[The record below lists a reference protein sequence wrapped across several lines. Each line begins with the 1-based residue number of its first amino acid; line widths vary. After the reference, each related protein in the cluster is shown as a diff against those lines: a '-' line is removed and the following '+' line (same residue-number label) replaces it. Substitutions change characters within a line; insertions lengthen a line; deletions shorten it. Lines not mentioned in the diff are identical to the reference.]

1 MANYVKFKQGLKKD
15 FNTTNQPLT
24 NGMIY
29 FVIDEHNNGSI
40 YYDTIVDGEHATKE
54 GTVHRVKFSGLPIKI
69 TGSVIGTGVISKDGE
84 TIEINTSTNHSHGL
98 AHQDFTVTLS
108 NDDTNLKWTRLG
120 NQNGEGFWLKSIKG
134 DVKAPA
140 WFQPNYGAGIA
151 FGGGS
156 TKGIISVKYNEPS
169 IRFAGGNGDA
179 PVWYFTI
186 TGANDKTY
194 DLSKIGGHSS
204 DSAKLDHNLIFKI
217 ASTADATQGG
227 NGTATDL
234 SGSAV
239 DLYLP
244 TKISGFDLLQAT
256 RFQGNADTSTVAAKL
271 GKGGNTSLPMTF
283 YWDGS
288 KGTQPTWLWGGENG
302 IDMYVY
308 NPSNFRVAH
317 SVNTAGLD
325 HDVTFKISKV
335 ANATTGEAGVVTKLT
350 GALLELI
357 LPASISG
364 FNLIQSTRFQGNAD
378 SATVASRANSLFLNP
393 SNRQENIDYQIN
405 SDKYQ
410 SRVTYSLASSITK
423 TGKPPVGDSHVL
435 TFGWDGSGWG
445 AQLAITADA
454 KPHMAIRGA
463 TVDEKGVSIWDET
476 WSTVLDSSNYTSY
489 INNYYWANVKVSTAS
504 SMETKPTFN
513 TAYTS
518 NWWRSTGKTG
528 WWNDTYSGGI
538 AMEDKTYVKVA
549 GNKSFLIPNGS
560 LKIGGNGDIFFATG
574 YDDAT
579 LKIYGQTNTDFGVE
593 TIVIQ
598 TCFDNR
604 DPQTSEYT
612 TQYANRCNLLLQPR
626 GGQVYIGKNLT
637 TPGDIGYKL
646 LVGGNQWI
654 EGNLVFKGAK
664 EIKFIGSKQTY
675 SMIRF
680 IDNTSDAYGNG
691 ISIGGGG
698 STVIGAGESA
708 MSYVTNGGDERLFLL
723 SDGAIN
729 IEAGGDT
736 ISNRKG
742 LQVTSDGHILPIKA
756 ENSNPNAQDLGSAAD
771 YWRNLYI
778 NNITLQGQV
787 GNRLVWTNG
796 SKILQAGYHYA
807 DTDRIAINT
816 AGRQGYNFYVNGSSY
831 FSSNTYIH
839 RNYFLNNPSTGAGEL
854 VLTALGYKSAGYPVY
869 NDPEFAKGANG
880 ISVYNN
886 SSNGVVTHAIVSD
899 ASSGNSS
906 GKILKITHTG
916 SGSPGFGGFVQYISS
931 RANAIFIQIFRAK
944 IPTGRNVATASNSM
958 GDNYKDEWLTPTT
971 GTGRWE
977 WYARRVICGASGTF
991 STGGYVYIKDG
1002 AAPTASSPLV
1012 WYLSYCNVIDITKG
1026 NYDGLRTRYSDFVIY
1041 DSGEDGKDNKTP
1053 INDKYVAK
1061 IVAKT
1066 SNGTTFTLRG
1076 LNGAGNELADAVLT
1090 IPNAGSGKA
1099 GLITDAAQT
1108 IYGEKTLTSNL
1119 RFANVTTGTR
1129 GIVGTIADNNYWRVV
1144 GRADKT
1150 NEGYL
1155 EIATGDDANEP
1166 IYMRQYSGVF
1176 GTVKRTFTILDGS
1189 GCSRAPELFEAK
1201 KVHVNSKLNQSTA
1214 IADISY
1220 QFQVTG
1226 TSNFTDT
1233 VNISGVTNHHNNIQI
1248 DANYS
1253 IARPGRGSNW
1263 FGSHNTAMIRMTTI
1277 DGWAPLLAQRA
1288 TNGYW
1293 VLGHYNNGGE
1303 FNDQWIFGYL
1313 ANSNLEGTSGA
1324 KNDLS
1329 TKYRMRNVGGE
1340 KNILFSTYN
1349 AQIGS
1354 STNPVY
1360 IKSNGEAVACTYSLS
1375 ATIEAGTANR
1385 MAYYK
1390 TANQIGSSGH
1400 YVTSNQVGINA
1411 SSSKNY
1417 TFYVGGDSLFDNA
1430 VTINGN
1436 VHILPDTDVGL
1447 NGAGSLVIGNKAGQ
1461 NLGIDGNEIMARNNS
1476 KASALY
1482 LNNEGGVVQ
1491 VGQDGITIQAKASS
1505 TNLQSGGLRI
1515 SSENAGN
1522 SGNVALEL
1530 YRGNNG
1536 SWQIANEGAILYFR
1550 TNWVGEKKATYAKN
1564 TLIIDN
1570 TTGSASIPYLAI
1582 GQEERN
1588 TTYGLYVVS
1597 SQSWIK
1603 NTLWTGNV
1611 YPDTNN
1617 TRECG
1622 TNNYFWN
1629 KMNTNWLN
1637 VNRGTSQTDGG
1648 ITLYGGDVNYGII
1661 FRTTKNQG
1669 THGYVSGDWATY
1681 FTMSN
1686 SAGRG
1691 WIFKRWGVGNVA
1703 SISTDGNAYFNGHIR
1718 AASTGG
1724 SWLDGQ
1730 RYNYGG
1736 YNLLDATNSE
1746 SYWPWLRQTN
1756 TNTKKWFSFGI
1767 LANSFYL
1774 IGSSTNR
1781 TDNGYDFGWQFDISN
1796 GNTTFNTNGNKNNTS
1811 KTVINGRLIV
1821 NPYYSTEQSY
1831 SEGIRVNRAN
1841 NGWANIILGGDN
1853 GSSTGTSSTT
1863 WLIGHRGSNGTSSGS
1878 GGSNGANLTG
1888 KINDLTIEVNS
1899 SSGQGLTLPVA
1910 QGELL
1915 TWQQR
1920 PIMAQLPAQGGSAT
1934 ILNNA
1939 NYKTAYLATTSNG
1952 NASMGLVSANWYHV
1966 MNFRHLDNNG
1976 FNSQFV
1982 LPLNHN
1988 GQAAWR
1994 LSSGTT
2000 WEPWNYI
2007 FDDNHAMIPASNNVY
2022 NIGSAS
2028 NYWATGYINTLY
2040 VAGNAYA
2047 NGSNRIPT
2055 TGNTTGTI
2063 GSATVP
2069 VYSDNGVL
2077 KTITSYS
2084 GNAATAT
2091 TASKLSRNAGSATKP
2106 IYFSG
2111 GVPVQCNDTLGVSIS
2126 GNAASATY
2134 TTQLLGVN
2142 GSNTPYSAVE
2152 GNLIRAVWNV
2162 KGDSRWYL
2170 KAGTYNCRVNYA
2182 DNAGNADTIDG
2193 YHASEVYKA
2202 ATHTIN
2208 NYSSVNDWVQIATI
2222 NIDGT
2227 DLAMGGFTAI
2237 LSNREYLDGS
2247 SFILTVAIRRNSVTS
2262 ASCQAFYTPIGS
2274 SSPREITIRSN
2285 DGVNFY
2291 IYLKSELNSW
2301 TTYYNVTKIMTE
2313 NKVIFENT
2321 GISSTNLIT
2330 GDVLKVTATRG
2341 GYVNRAVNAN
2351 NTKEVWN
2358 DSSYMSFHWN
2368 GQSGQPTWLWGGN
2381 NDTNMYV
2388 YNPSNFRVSYAN
2400 NAGDADTVDGYH
2412 ASDLA
2417 KKTDVSNSYVKKAGD
2432 TMTGEL
2438 KNSSNDF
2445 TLSSNSNEQRFK
2457 FLNASKNKHTVY
2469 FYKGAGTSST
2479 IVGLWDSTDG
2489 QIWTYNTSGY
2499 FNLDK
2504 RVVIG
2509 GYNNSNYS
2517 LSTSSFICDSWI
2529 RTTGSTG
2536 WYNET
2541 YGGGWHMSDSTYIRN
2556 YNSKHLYITGRLGVN
2571 CELRLWE
2578 AGRQITRAGNSV
2590 AWINGRDGA
2599 LIRQDSYTGYNPI
2612 FSCKT
2617 TNGSW
2622 ELGPYDNNILYFT
2635 YGTDS
2640 NHKAGKNSVEHPL
2653 RLMPGKGVLLS
2664 GLNYGTS
2671 LPSSGTNGQVFFK
2684 I

>member
-29 FVIDEHNNGSI
+29 FVIDENNNGSI
-40 YYDTIVDGEHATKE
+40 YYDTVVDGKKATKN

-69 TGSVIGTGVISKDGE
+69 TGSVIGTGVISQDGE

-134 DVKAPA
+134 NVKAPA

-151 FGGGS
+151 FGGGN

-186 TGANDKTY
+186 TGANNKSY
-194 DLSKIGGHSS
+194 DLNGIGGHSS
-204 DSAKLDHNLIFKI
+204 DSAKLDHNVTFKI
-217 ASTADATQGG
+217 ASTADATNGA
-227 NGTATDL
+227 NGTKTDL

-239 DLYLP
+239 NLYLP
-244 TKISGFDLLQAT
+244 TKISGFDLLQA
-256 RFQGNADTSTVAAKL
+256 S
-271 GKGGNTSLPMTF
+271 
-283 YWDGS
+283 
-288 KGTQPTWLWGGENG
+288 
-302 IDMYVY
+302 
-308 NPSNFRVAH
+308 
-317 SVNTAGLD
+317 
-325 HDVTFKISKV
+325 
-335 ANATTGEAGVVTKLT
+335 
-350 GALLELI
+350 
-357 LPASISG
+357 
-364 FNLIQSTRFQGNAD
+364 RFQGNAD
-378 SATVASRANSLFLNP
+378 SATYATSAGYAKGLFLNP
-393 SNRQENIDYQIN
+393 ETRQEDMNFNLADA
-405 SDKYQ
+405 KYIK
-410 SRVTYSLASSITK
+410 RVTYSMATSTTK
-423 TGKPPVGDSHVL
+423 KNKPPVGDANILS
-435 TFGWDGSGWG
+435 FGWDNSGYGS
-445 AQLAITADA
+445 QLAIQNGNAGHLA
-454 KPHMAIRGA
+454 VRGSGS
-463 TVDEKGVSIWDET
+463 TNGVSSWGE

-489 INNYYWANVKVSTAS
+489 INNYYWANVKVSTTS
-504 SMETKPTFN
+504 STETRPTFN

-538 AMEDKTYVKVA
+538 AMEDKIYVKVA

-574 YDDAT
+574 YNDAT
-579 LKIYGQTNTDFGVE
+579 LKIYGQNNTDFGTE

-637 TPGDIGYKL
+637 TLGDIGYKL

-680 IDNTSDAYGNG
+680 IDNTGDTYGNG

-723 SDGAIN
+723 SDDAIN
-729 IEAGGDT
+729 IEAGGNT

-771 YWRNLYI
+771 YWKNLYI

-807 DTDRIAINT
+807 NTDRIAINT
-816 AGRQGYNFYVNGSSY
+816 LGRQEYNFYVNGSSY

-869 NDPEFAKGANG
+869 NDPEFASGTNT

-886 SSNGVVTHAIVSD
+886 SGNGTVTHAIVSD
-899 ASSGNSS
+899 SSSGNSS
-906 GKILKITHTG
+906 GKVLKITHTG
-916 SGSPGFGGFVQYISS
+916 AASPGLGGFKLGMQS
-931 RANAIFIQIFRAK
+931 RANAILIQIFRAK
-944 IPTGRNVATASNSM
+944 IPSGYNLSLYTNAIGNNTQ
-958 GDNYKDEWLTPTT
+958 YEWLTPNI

-977 WYARRVICGASGTF
+977 WYANRMICGSTGTF
-991 STGGYVYIKDG
+991 DDGGYVAINLNKG
-1002 AAPTASSPLV
+1002 TAAPTASSPLV
-1012 WYLSYCNVIDITKG
+1012 WYLSYCNVIDVTKG
-1026 NYDGLRTRYSDFVIY
+1026 NYDGLRSRYSDFVTY

-1061 IVAKT
+1061 IVTKT

-1099 GLITDAAQT
+1099 GLITDAAQG
-1108 IYGEKTLTSNL
+1108 IYGEKTLHENL
-1119 RFANVTTGTR
+1119 RFSNISTGTR
-1129 GIVGTIADNNYWRVV
+1129 GIIGSIADNDYWRVV

-1150 NEGYL
+1150 NSGYL
-1155 EIATGDDANEP
+1155 EIATGDDTNEP
-1166 IYMRQYSGVF
+1166 IYMRQYSGIF
-1176 GTVKRTFTILDGS
+1176 RTVTRTFTVLDGS
-1189 GCSRAPELFEAK
+1189 GRSRAPELFEAK
-1201 KVHVNSKLNQSTA
+1201 KIHVNSKLNQNNA
-1214 IADISY
+1214 IADIGY

-1226 TSNFTDT
+1226 TSNFTGSVD
-1233 VNISGVTNHHNNIQI
+1233 ISGITTHHNNIQM

-1253 IARPGRGSNW
+1253 IAKPGKGSNW
-1263 FGSHNTAMIRMTTI
+1263 NGSHNNAMIRMTSVNS
-1277 DGWAPLLAQRA
+1277 WSPLLAQKA

-1293 VLGHYNNGGE
+1293 ILGHYDYYNKKDEKDKNSD
-1303 FNDQWIFGYL
+1303 FRNQWVFGYL
-1313 ANSNLEGTSGA
+1313 VDSNLEGTTGA
-1324 KNDLS
+1324 SNSLS
-1329 TKYRMRNVGGE
+1329 TTYRLLNIGGGSQRM
-1340 KNILFSTYN
+1340 FVSAAYN
-1349 AQIGS
+1349 AAVGS
-1354 STNPVY
+1354 GTQPVY
-1360 IKSNGEAVACTYSLS
+1360 VQSNGNVATCSYSLS

-1447 NGAGSLVIGNKAGQ
+1447 NGAGSLVIGNKAAQ

-1476 KASALY
+1476 KASTLY
-1482 LNNEGGVVQ
+1482 LNNEGGTVQ
-1491 VGQDGITIQAKASS
+1491 VGRGGITIQAQASS

-1515 SSENAGN
+1515 SSESNGGN
-1522 SGNVALEL
+1522 GNVALEL

-1536 SWQIANEGAILYFR
+1536 SWQIANERAVLYFR
-1550 TNWVGEKKATYAKN
+1550 TNWVGGRKTTYAKN
-1564 TLIIDN
+1564 TLIIDD

-1611 YPDTNN
+1611 YPDANN

-1637 VNRGTSQTDGG
+1637 VNRGCYSEDGG
-1648 ITLYGGDVNYGII
+1648 ITLYGGDINYGII
-1661 FRTTKNQG
+1661 FRTTKSQG

-1686 SAGRG
+1686 SANRG
-1691 WIFKRWGVGNVA
+1691 WIFKRYGSGNVA

-1718 AASTGG
+1718 AASSGS

-1736 YNLLDATNSE
+1736 YNLLDATDSV

-1756 TNTKKWFSFGI
+1756 TSTKKWFSFGI
-1767 LANSFYL
+1767 LSTSFYL
-1774 IGSSTNR
+1774 IGSSTDR
-1781 TDNGYDFGWQFDISN
+1781 TVGSYDFGWQFDISN
-1796 GNTTFNTNGNKNNTS
+1796 GNTTFNTNGNENSTS

-1821 NPYYSTEQSY
+1821 NPYYSTEQLY

-1863 WLIGHRGSNGTSSGS
+1863 WLIGHRGSNGTNSGS
-1878 GGSNGANLTG
+1878 GSANGANLAG

-1920 PIMAQLPAQGGSAT
+1920 PIMAQLPAQGDSTT

-1939 NYKTAYLATTSNG
+1939 NYKTAYLATTNNG
-1952 NASMGLVSANWYHV
+1952 NASMGLISANWYHV
-1966 MNFRHLDNNG
+1966 MNFRHLNNNG

-1994 LSSGTT
+1994 LSNGTT
-2000 WEPWNYI
+2000 WKPWNYI
-2007 FDDNHAMIPASNNVY
+2007 FDNNHAMVPASNNAY
-2022 NIGSAS
+2022 NIGSTS

-2047 NGSNRIPT
+2047 NGSKRIPT
-2055 TGNTTGTI
+2055 TGNTSGTV

-2069 VYSDNGVL
+2069 VYSDGGVL

-2091 TASKLSRNAGSATKP
+2091 VASSANKLNTSAGGNTNP
-2106 IYFSG
+2106 IYFTN
-2111 GVPVQCNDTLGVSIS
+2111 GVPVRSTASVGSANQPVYLNNGVITACAGSQSGTEKQQSFKINGANGTAHWYYLGNLVSNGDNSEVIIDIYTGNGYNGTGNQNTHIS
-2126 GNAASATY
+2126 IFVKDGWQSTQAATKSFGISYLVDHSDVNATAIKVKGMASAHNVIDLYVYLPWGYSDGYYSIKGYYNTWTHKGTRS
-2134 TTQLLGVN
+2134 TTEPASGEVQNCVFGAFRAGQVY
-2142 GSNTPYSAVE
+2142 G
-2152 GNLIRAVWNV
+2152 AVWNDYAEYRQTKKYV
-2162 KGDSRWYL
+2162 QPGYCVIETGKGDLIKSSKRLQPGANIVSDTFGFAIGETEQTKTPLAVSGRVLAYPYEDRDSYQ
-2170 KAGTYNCRVNYA
+2170 AGDPVCSGPN
-2182 DNAGNADTIDG
+2182 GTI
-2193 YHASEVYKA
+2193 SKMTREEV
-2202 ATHTIN
+2202 
-2208 NYSSVNDWVQIATI
+2208 
-2222 NIDGT
+2222 
-2227 DLAMGGFTAI
+2227 
-2237 LSNREYLDGS
+2237 REYPERIIG
-2247 SFILTVAIRRNSVTS
+2247 TVS
-2262 ASCQAFYTPIGS
+2262 
-2274 SSPREITIRSN
+2274 EIP
-2285 DGVNFY
+2285 DY
-2291 IYLKSELNSW
+2291 
-2301 TTYYNVTKIMTE
+2301 
-2313 NKVIFENT
+2313 
-2321 GISSTNLIT
+2321 
-2330 GDVLKVTATRG
+2330 
-2341 GYVNRAVNAN
+2341 
-2351 NTKEVWN
+2351 EVW
-2358 DSSYMSFHWN
+2358 
-2368 GQSGQPTWLWGGN
+2368 GTGN
-2381 NDTNMYV
+2381 V
-2388 YNPSNFRVSYAN
+2388 KVN
-2400 NAGDADTVDGYH
+2400 NRIWI
-2412 ASDLA
+2412 
-2417 KKTDVSNSYVKKAGD
+2417 KVK
-2432 TMTGEL
+2432 
-2438 KNSSNDF
+2438 
-2445 TLSSNSNEQRFK
+2445 
-2457 FLNASKNKHTVY
+2457 
-2469 FYKGAGTSST
+2469 
-2479 IVGLWDSTDG
+2479 
-2489 QIWTYNTSGY
+2489 
-2499 FNLDK
+2499 
-2504 RVVIG
+2504 
-2509 GYNNSNYS
+2509 
-2517 LSTSSFICDSWI
+2517 
-2529 RTTGSTG
+2529 
-2536 WYNET
+2536 
-2541 YGGGWHMSDSTYIRN
+2541 
-2556 YNSKHLYITGRLGVN
+2556 
-2571 CELRLWE
+2571 
-2578 AGRQITRAGNSV
+2578 
-2590 AWINGRDGA
+2590 
-2599 LIRQDSYTGYNPI
+2599 
-2612 FSCKT
+2612 
-2617 TNGSW
+2617 
-2622 ELGPYDNNILYFT
+2622 
-2635 YGTDS
+2635 
-2640 NHKAGKNSVEHPL
+2640 
-2653 RLMPGKGVLLS
+2653 
-2664 GLNYGTS
+2664 
-2671 LPSSGTNGQVFFK
+2671 
-2684 I
+2684 

>member
-1 MANYVKFKQGLKKD
+1 LANYVKFKQGLKKD

-29 FVIDEHNNGSI
+29 FVIDENNNGSI
-40 YYDTIVDGEHATKE
+40 YYDTIVDGAQATKK

-69 TGSVIGTGVISKDGE
+69 TGSVTGTGVISKDGE
-84 TIEINTSTNHSHGL
+84 SIEINTSTNHSHGL
-98 AHQDFTVTLS
+98 AHQDFTVTLT

-120 NQNGEGFWLKSIKG
+120 NQNGGGFWLKSIRG
-134 DVKAPA
+134 QTKAPA
-140 WFQPNYGAGIA
+140 WFLPDFSAGIA
-151 FGGGS
+151 FGGS
-156 TKGIISVKYNEPS
+156 DTKGIISVKYSQPGV
-169 IRFAGGNGDA
+169 RFAGGNGDA

-186 TGANDKTY
+186 TGVNDKTY

-204 DSAKLDHNLIFKI
+204 DSAKLDHNVTFKI
-217 ASTADATQGG
+217 ASTADATNGA
-227 NGTATDL
+227 NGTKTDL
-234 SGSAV
+234 SGLAV
-239 DLYLP
+239 NLYLP
-244 TKISGFDLLQAT
+244 TKISGFDLLQA
-256 RFQGNADTSTVAAKL
+256 S
-271 GKGGNTSLPMTF
+271 
-283 YWDGS
+283 
-288 KGTQPTWLWGGENG
+288 
-302 IDMYVY
+302 
-308 NPSNFRVAH
+308 
-317 SVNTAGLD
+317 
-325 HDVTFKISKV
+325 
-335 ANATTGEAGVVTKLT
+335 
-350 GALLELI
+350 
-357 LPASISG
+357 
-364 FNLIQSTRFQGNAD
+364 RFQGNAD
-378 SATVASRANSLFLNP
+378 SATYATSAGYAKGLFLNP
-393 SNRQENIDYQIN
+393 ETRQEDMNFNLADA
-405 SDKYQ
+405 KYIK
-410 SRVTYSLASSITK
+410 RVTYSMATSTTK
-423 TGKPPVGDSHVL
+423 KNKPPIGDANILS
-435 TFGWDGSGWG
+435 FGWDNSGYGS
-445 AQLAITADA
+445 QLAIQNGSAGHLA
-454 KPHMAIRGA
+454 VRGSGSTNGA
-463 TVDEKGVSIWDET
+463 SSWGE

-504 SMETKPTFN
+504 STETKPTFN

-549 GNKSFLIPNGS
+549 GNKSFFIPNGS

-579 LKIYGQTNTDFGVE
+579 LKIYGQTNTDFGAE

-612 TQYANRCNLLLQPR
+612 TQYANRCNLLIQPR

-637 TPGDIGYKL
+637 TPGDVGYKL
-646 LVGGNQWI
+646 LIGGNQWI
-654 EGNLVFKGAK
+654 DGNLVFNGAK
-664 EIKFIGSKQTY
+664 EIKFIGSKATY

-680 IDNTSDAYGNG
+680 IDNTSDNYGSG

-708 MSYVTNGGDERLFLL
+708 MSYATNGGDERLFLL

-787 GNRLVWTNG
+787 GNRLVWTNE

-839 RNYFLNNPSTGAGEL
+839 RNHFLNNPSTGAGEL
-854 VLTALGYKSAGYPVY
+854 ILTALGYKSAGYPVY
-869 NDPEFAKGANG
+869 NDPEFASGSNS

-886 SSNGVVTHAIVSD
+886 AANGTVTHAIVSD

-906 GKILKITHTG
+906 GKVLKITHTG
-916 SGSPGFGGFVQYISS
+916 SGSPGFGGFVQCISS

-944 IPTGRNVATASNSM
+944 IPTGRNVATASNRM
-958 GDNYKDEWLTPTT
+958 GDNYKDEWLTPTA

-991 STGGYVYIKDG
+991 SIGGHIYIKDG

-1061 IVAKT
+1061 IVTKT

-1090 IPNAGSGKA
+1090 IPNAGSDKA
-1099 GLITDAAQT
+1099 GLITNAAQG
-1108 IYGEKTLTSNL
+1108 IYGEKTLHENL
-1119 RFANVTTGTR
+1119 RFSGISTGTR
-1129 GIVGTIADNNYWRVV
+1129 GIIGSIADNDYWRVV

-1176 GTVKRTFTILDGS
+1176 ETVKRTFTILDGS
-1189 GCSRAPELFEAK
+1189 GRSRAPELFEAK

-1253 IARPGRGSNW
+1253 IARPGKGSNW
-1263 FGSHNTAMIRMTTI
+1263 YGSHNNAMIRMTTI

-1303 FNDQWIFGYL
+1303 FNDQWVFGYL

-1324 KNDLS
+1324 NNNLS

-1349 AQIGS
+1349 TQIGS

-1360 IKSNGEAVACTYSLS
+1360 IKSNGEAVVCSYSLS

-1417 TFYVGGDSLFDNA
+1417 TFYVGGDSLFDNT

-1447 NGAGSLVIGNKAGQ
+1447 DGAGSLVIGNKAGQ

-1482 LNNEGGVVQ
+1482 LNDEGGVVQ
-1491 VGQDGITIQAKASS
+1491 VGCDGITIQAKVSS

-1515 SSENAGN
+1515 SSESNGGN
-1522 SGNVALEL
+1522 GNVALEL

-1564 TLIIDN
+1564 ALIIDD

-1603 NTLWTGNV
+1603 NTLLTGHV
-1611 YPDTNN
+1611 YPDANN
-1617 TRECG
+1617 K
-1622 TNNYFWN
+1622 WN
-1629 KMNTNWLN
+1629 LGSAQYKWSSFHVFRDLNIYGNESTTDESHIKFNASDKTQRAIITFNGN
-1637 VNRGTSQTDGG
+1637 VNNGAQSDTHLKIATS
-1648 ITLYGGDVNYGII
+1648 YGAIKIKPANGYLDLGSGNDLHIQVNTKSYNQDIIAAYDDPNAYGIDLVI
-1661 FRTTKNQG
+1661 GSGATTIVG
-1669 THGYVSGDWATY
+1669 AGESAAVMY
-1681 FTMSN
+1681 
-1686 SAGRG
+1686 SAG
-1691 WIFKRWGVGNVA
+1691 IKNNENLYLSADGNVFLYTNCDTIA
-1703 SISTDGNAYFNGHIR
+1703 NR
-1718 AASTGG
+1718 
-1724 SWLDGQ
+1724 
-1730 RYNYGG
+1730 RYACF
-1736 YNLLDATNSE
+1736 D
-1746 SYWPWLRQTN
+1746 
-1756 TNTKKWFSFGI
+1756 
-1767 LANSFYL
+1767 
-1774 IGSSTNR
+1774 TNR
-1781 TDNGYDFGWQFDISN
+1781 NFYPDADNSGSIGTFGNRW
-1796 GNTTFNTNGNKNNTS
+1796 NTGWFNTLNLAG
-1811 KTVINGRLIV
+1811 
-1821 NPYYSTEQSY
+1821 
-1831 SEGIRVNRAN
+1831 A
-1841 NGWANIILGGDN
+1841 
-1853 GSSTGTSSTT
+1853 TSSTIANST
-1863 WLIGHRGSNGTSSGS
+1863 PRIIFQEK
-1878 GGSNGANLTG
+1878 NGANKIRAVGIVYTDTDAYRPTKGLKIMDVDGSDAENVWLEVQGDIWTG
-1888 KINDLTIEVNS
+1888 GNIRIN
-1899 SSGQGLTLPVA
+1899 
-1910 QGELL
+1910 
-1915 TWQQR
+1915 
-1920 PIMAQLPAQGGSAT
+1920 
-1934 ILNNA
+1934 NNKSLIQNQA
-1939 NYKTAYLATTSNG
+1939 DTSNYTEAVKWYKGGKSQNTYNPQIGQHNTG
-1952 NASMGLVSANWYHV
+1952 NDGTGSICILPYATATAPWEGSVGLFIAKSR
-1966 MNFRHLDNNG
+1966 MLLDNYR
-1976 FNSQFV
+1976 V
-1982 LPLNHN
+1982 
-1988 GQAAWR
+1988 
-1994 LSSGTT
+1994 
-2000 WEPWNYI
+2000 
-2007 FDDNHAMIPASNNVY
+2007 
-2022 NIGSAS
+2022 
-2028 NYWATGYINTLY
+2028 
-2040 VAGNAYA
+2040 
-2047 NGSNRIPT
+2047 PT
-2055 TGNTTGTI
+2055 TGNSGGTV

-2069 VYSDNGVL
+2069 VYSDGGVL

-2106 IYFSG
+2106 IYFSD

-2126 GNAASATY
+2126 GNAATATVASSANKLNTSAGGNTNPIY
-2134 TTQLLGVN
+2134 FTNGVPVKSTASVGSAN
-2142 GSNTPYSAVE
+2142 QPVYLNNGVITACAGSQSGAEKQQTFSIHGSNGTAHWYYLGHLISGGDASEVIIDIYS
-2152 GNLIRAVWNV
+2152 GNGYNGTGNQNTHISIFVKDGWQSTRAAAKSFGISYLVDHSDVNATNIKVKGMASADNTIDLYVYLPWGYSDGYYSVKGCYNTWTHKGTCSTAEPTSGEVQNCVFGAFRAGQVYGAVWNDYAEYRRTKNNV
-2162 KGDSRWYL
+2162 QPGYCVIETGKGDLIKSFERLQPGANIVSDTFGFAIGETEETKTPLAVSGRVLAYPYEDRDSYQ
-2170 KAGTYNCRVNYA
+2170 AGDPVCSGPN
-2182 DNAGNADTIDG
+2182 GTI
-2193 YHASEVYKA
+2193 SKMTREEV
-2202 ATHTIN
+2202 
-2208 NYSSVNDWVQIATI
+2208 
-2222 NIDGT
+2222 
-2227 DLAMGGFTAI
+2227 
-2237 LSNREYLDGS
+2237 REYPDRIIG
-2247 SFILTVAIRRNSVTS
+2247 TVS
-2262 ASCQAFYTPIGS
+2262 
-2274 SSPREITIRSN
+2274 EIPN
-2285 DGVNFY
+2285 Y
-2291 IYLKSELNSW
+2291 
-2301 TTYYNVTKIMTE
+2301 
-2313 NKVIFENT
+2313 
-2321 GISSTNLIT
+2321 
-2330 GDVLKVTATRG
+2330 
-2341 GYVNRAVNAN
+2341 
-2351 NTKEVWN
+2351 EVW
-2358 DSSYMSFHWN
+2358 
-2368 GQSGQPTWLWGGN
+2368 GTGN
-2381 NDTNMYV
+2381 V
-2388 YNPSNFRVSYAN
+2388 KVN
-2400 NAGDADTVDGYH
+2400 NRIWI
-2412 ASDLA
+2412 
-2417 KKTDVSNSYVKKAGD
+2417 KVK
-2432 TMTGEL
+2432 
-2438 KNSSNDF
+2438 
-2445 TLSSNSNEQRFK
+2445 
-2457 FLNASKNKHTVY
+2457 
-2469 FYKGAGTSST
+2469 
-2479 IVGLWDSTDG
+2479 
-2489 QIWTYNTSGY
+2489 
-2499 FNLDK
+2499 
-2504 RVVIG
+2504 
-2509 GYNNSNYS
+2509 
-2517 LSTSSFICDSWI
+2517 
-2529 RTTGSTG
+2529 
-2536 WYNET
+2536 
-2541 YGGGWHMSDSTYIRN
+2541 
-2556 YNSKHLYITGRLGVN
+2556 
-2571 CELRLWE
+2571 
-2578 AGRQITRAGNSV
+2578 
-2590 AWINGRDGA
+2590 
-2599 LIRQDSYTGYNPI
+2599 
-2612 FSCKT
+2612 
-2617 TNGSW
+2617 
-2622 ELGPYDNNILYFT
+2622 
-2635 YGTDS
+2635 
-2640 NHKAGKNSVEHPL
+2640 
-2653 RLMPGKGVLLS
+2653 
-2664 GLNYGTS
+2664 
-2671 LPSSGTNGQVFFK
+2671 
-2684 I
+2684 

>member
-1 MANYVKFKQGLKKD
+1 LANYVKFKQGFKKD

-29 FVIDEHNNGSI
+29 FVIDENNNGSI
-40 YYDTIVDGEHATKE
+40 YYDTIVDGAQATKK

-69 TGSVIGTGVISKDGE
+69 TGSVTGTGVISKDGE
-84 TIEINTSTNHSHGL
+84 SIEINTSTNHSHGL
-98 AHQDFTVTLS
+98 AHQDFTVTLT

-120 NQNGEGFWLKSIKG
+120 NQNGGGFWLKSIRG
-134 DVKAPA
+134 GPKAPA
-140 WFQPNYGAGIA
+140 WFLPDFSAGIA
-151 FGGGS
+151 FGGFD
-156 TKGIISVKYNEPS
+156 TKGIISVKYSQPGV
-169 IRFAGGNGDA
+169 RFAGGNGDA

-204 DSAKLDHNLIFKI
+204 DSAKLDHNVTFKI
-217 ASTADATQGG
+217 ASTADATNGA
-227 NGTATDL
+227 NGTKTDL

-239 DLYLP
+239 NLYLP
-244 TKISGFDLLQAT
+244 TKISGFDLLQA
-256 RFQGNADTSTVAAKL
+256 S
-271 GKGGNTSLPMTF
+271 
-283 YWDGS
+283 
-288 KGTQPTWLWGGENG
+288 
-302 IDMYVY
+302 
-308 NPSNFRVAH
+308 
-317 SVNTAGLD
+317 
-325 HDVTFKISKV
+325 
-335 ANATTGEAGVVTKLT
+335 
-350 GALLELI
+350 
-357 LPASISG
+357 
-364 FNLIQSTRFQGNAD
+364 RFQGNAD
-378 SATVASRANSLFLNP
+378 SATYATSAGYAKGLFLNP
-393 SNRQENIDYQIN
+393 EIRQEDMNFNLADA
-405 SDKYQ
+405 KYIK
-410 SRVTYSLASSITK
+410 RVTYSMATSTTK
-423 TGKPPVGDSHVL
+423 KNKPPIGDANILS
-435 TFGWDGSGWG
+435 FGWDNSGYGS
-445 AQLAITADA
+445 QLAIQNGNAGHLA
-454 KPHMAIRGA
+454 VRGSGSTNGA
-463 TVDEKGVSIWDET
+463 SSWGE

-504 SMETKPTFN
+504 STETKPTFN

-574 YDDAT
+574 YDNAT

-637 TPGDIGYKL
+637 TPGDVGYKL

-680 IDNTSDAYGNG
+680 IDNTSDTYGNG

-796 SKILQAGYHYA
+796 NKILQAGYHYA

-839 RNYFLNNPSTGAGEL
+839 RNHFLNNPSTGAGEL
-854 VLTALGYKSAGYPVY
+854 ILTALGYKSAGYPVY
-869 NDPEFAKGANG
+869 NDPEFATGSNNV
-880 ISVYNN
+880 SVYNN
-886 SSNGVVTHAIVSD
+886 ASNGTVTHAIVSD

-906 GKILKITHTG
+906 GKVLKITHTG
-916 SGSPGFGGFVQYISS
+916 SGFPGFGGFVQYISS

-944 IPTGRNVATASNSM
+944 IPTGRNVAISSNDM
-958 GDNYKDEWLTPTT
+958 GDNYKDEWLTPTA

-991 STGGYVYIKDG
+991 STGGYVYIRDG
-1002 AAPTASSPLV
+1002 AAPTPSSPLV

-1026 NYDGLRTRYSDFVIY
+1026 NYDGLRTRYSDFVTY

-1061 IVAKT
+1061 IVTKT

-1090 IPNAGSGKA
+1090 IPNAGSDKA
-1099 GLITDAAQT
+1099 GLITNAAQS
-1108 IYGEKTLTSNL
+1108 IYGEKTLHENL
-1119 RFANVTTGTR
+1119 RFSNISTGTR
-1129 GIVGTIADNNYWRVV
+1129 GIIGSIADNDFWRVV

-1155 EIATGDDANEP
+1155 EIATGDDTNEP

-1176 GTVKRTFTILDGS
+1176 GTVTRTFTVLDGS
-1189 GCSRAPELFEAK
+1189 GRSRAPELFEAK
-1201 KVHVNSKLNQSTA
+1201 KIHVNSKLNQNNA
-1214 IADISY
+1214 IADIGY

-1226 TSNFTDT
+1226 TSNFTDN
-1233 VNISGVTNHHNNIQI
+1233 VDISGVTTHHNSIQM

-1253 IARPGRGSNW
+1253 FSKPGHNVNLNQ
-1263 FGSHNTAMIRMTTI
+1263 SHLMAMIRITTVN
-1277 DGWAPLLAQRA
+1277 GWTPILAQKSS
-1288 TNGYW
+1288 TGYW
-1293 VLGHYNNGGE
+1293 TLGHWD
-1303 FNDQWIFGYL
+1303 NDKFKDEWVIGFLSDTNLSGV
-1313 ANSNLEGTSGA
+1313 ANA
-1324 KNDLS
+1324 KNDLT
-1329 TKYRMRNVGGE
+1329 TKYRIRNVGGE
-1340 KNILFSTYN
+1340 KNLVFASYN
-1349 AQIGS
+1349 TQVGN
-1354 STNPVY
+1354 STNPIY
-1360 IKSNGEAVACTYSLS
+1360 IKQNGETAACSYSLS
-1375 ATIEAGTANR
+1375 ATVEAGTANR

-1476 KASALY
+1476 KVSPLY
-1482 LNNEGGVVQ
+1482 LNNEGGIVQ

-1515 SSENAGN
+1515 SSESNGGN
-1522 SGNVALEL
+1522 GNVALEL

-1550 TNWVGEKKATYAKN
+1550 TNWVSEKKTTYAKN
-1564 TLIIDN
+1564 SLIIDP

-1582 GQEERN
+1582 GQEARN

-1611 YPDTNN
+1611 YPDVNN
-1617 TRECG
+1617 ARECG

-1629 KMNTNWLN
+1629 KVSTNWLN
-1637 VNRGTSQTDGG
+1637 VNRGNSQTDGG

-1669 THGYVSGDWATY
+1669 THGYVSGDCATY
-1681 FTMSN
+1681 FTMSD

-1718 AASTGG
+1718 AASRGS

-1736 YNLLDATNSE
+1736 YNLLDATNSG

-1756 TNTKKWFSFGI
+1756 ISTKKWFSFGI

-1796 GNTTFNTNGNKNNTS
+1796 GNTTFNTYGNKDNTS

-1863 WLIGHRGSNGTSSGS
+1863 WLIGHRGSNGTNSGL

-1899 SSGQGLTLPVA
+1899 SSGQGLTLPAA

-1920 PIMAQLPAQGGSAT
+1920 PIMAQLPAQGNSTT

-1966 MNFRHLDNNG
+1966 MNFRHLNNNG

-1982 LPLNHN
+1982 LPLDHN

-1994 LSSGTT
+1994 LSNGTT
-2000 WEPWNYI
+2000 WKSWNYI
-2007 FDDNHAMIPASNNVY
+2007 FDDNHAMVPASNNAY
-2022 NIGSAS
+2022 NIGSTS

-2047 NGSNRIPT
+2047 NGSKRIPT
-2055 TGNTTGTI
+2055 TGNTNGTI

-2091 TASKLSRNAGSATKP
+2091 KLQTTRNIILNGNLQGSASFNGTGDATITALNYHSNVNGGNTYNYPWHRIATIVVGTSQYNDKSALLRIRHIFNGGGEGLVKVSVSTNSTGSGCDISAIWLYRYNIAANNIGIGLWGVTGDNVYVDVYYKYAKGWPRAIVESISNGRIFTLISSNEVDNTTTTDKKTSSEVYTSIENGATLIRGKAYTKIVYGSDGSDNGRYVLKTGDTMSGHLNNNSEFITTSQNGFRISAASSTNTKSMLLHNNGSDFYILCCNSATAGNNWYTP
-2106 IYFSG
+2106 TGGAHPLRINLTTGYSYFSKVYG
-2111 GVPVQCNDTLGVSIS
+2111 
-2126 GNAASATY
+2126 
-2134 TTQLLGVN
+2134 
-2142 GSNTPYSAVE
+2142 
-2152 GNLIRAVWNV
+2152 AVWNDYAEYRSTSKV
-2162 KGDSRWYL
+2162 KPGQCVIETGLGDLIQSTKRLQPGANIVSDTFGFAIGETEQTKTPIAVSGRVLAYPYEDRNSYQ
-2170 KAGTYNCRVNYA
+2170 AGDPVCSGPN
-2182 DNAGNADTIDG
+2182 GTI
-2193 YHASEVYKA
+2193 SKMTREEV
-2202 ATHTIN
+2202 
-2208 NYSSVNDWVQIATI
+2208 
-2222 NIDGT
+2222 
-2227 DLAMGGFTAI
+2227 
-2237 LSNREYLDGS
+2237 REYPDRIIG
-2247 SFILTVAIRRNSVTS
+2247 TVS
-2262 ASCQAFYTPIGS
+2262 
-2274 SSPREITIRSN
+2274 EIP
-2285 DGVNFY
+2285 DY
-2291 IYLKSELNSW
+2291 
-2301 TTYYNVTKIMTE
+2301 
-2313 NKVIFENT
+2313 
-2321 GISSTNLIT
+2321 
-2330 GDVLKVTATRG
+2330 
-2341 GYVNRAVNAN
+2341 
-2351 NTKEVWN
+2351 EVW
-2358 DSSYMSFHWN
+2358 
-2368 GQSGQPTWLWGGN
+2368 GTGN
-2381 NDTNMYV
+2381 V
-2388 YNPSNFRVSYAN
+2388 KVN
-2400 NAGDADTVDGYH
+2400 NRIWI
-2412 ASDLA
+2412 
-2417 KKTDVSNSYVKKAGD
+2417 KVK
-2432 TMTGEL
+2432 
-2438 KNSSNDF
+2438 
-2445 TLSSNSNEQRFK
+2445 
-2457 FLNASKNKHTVY
+2457 
-2469 FYKGAGTSST
+2469 
-2479 IVGLWDSTDG
+2479 
-2489 QIWTYNTSGY
+2489 
-2499 FNLDK
+2499 
-2504 RVVIG
+2504 
-2509 GYNNSNYS
+2509 
-2517 LSTSSFICDSWI
+2517 
-2529 RTTGSTG
+2529 
-2536 WYNET
+2536 
-2541 YGGGWHMSDSTYIRN
+2541 
-2556 YNSKHLYITGRLGVN
+2556 
-2571 CELRLWE
+2571 
-2578 AGRQITRAGNSV
+2578 
-2590 AWINGRDGA
+2590 
-2599 LIRQDSYTGYNPI
+2599 
-2612 FSCKT
+2612 
-2617 TNGSW
+2617 
-2622 ELGPYDNNILYFT
+2622 
-2635 YGTDS
+2635 
-2640 NHKAGKNSVEHPL
+2640 
-2653 RLMPGKGVLLS
+2653 
-2664 GLNYGTS
+2664 
-2671 LPSSGTNGQVFFK
+2671 
-2684 I
+2684 